1 MFCITLGHTAQN
13 IILCLQI
20 MINESFRKSWP
31 IIDLCKSQEKKMKG
45 KCTWRKLHED
55 KHNCSNQ
62 NKAWSHWH
70 ITLTFSSDTCINLAF
85 ALFLFCFV
93 LRPTWIMETNS
104 GLHVQHATLMFMF
117 ALHFYLSN
125 PNLYDNNTKYRKL
138 YAQTQRRD
146 DKKHPIQ
153 PPLCHFS
160 PSPRINTHLAQPL

>member
-85 ALFLFCFV
+85 ALFLFCFAANLNNGNK
-93 LRPTWIMETNS
+93 LRSSCAACHIDVYVRSP
-104 GLHVQHATLMFMF
+104 L
-117 ALHFYLSN
+117 LSV
-125 PNLYDNNTKYRKL
+125 KSK
-138 YAQTQRRD
+138 
-146 DKKHPIQ
+146 PI
-153 PPLCHFS
+153 
-160 PSPRINTHLAQPL
+160 